1 MSRLLT
7 APEQA
12 TPEWLTK
19 VLRQGGQF
27 PHGHVTDFRVS
38 STEPTSVWTL
48 FHLQVRYSAD
58 APPSAREHLILKL
71 SKRTGQHGDT
81 RFYALAS
88 GKEVFFYTNIAATP
102 AMANVPI
109 IRCFHSAHSSEEQG
123 SHVLV
128 EDLSHTHWQPPLAL
142 PPHEPLCEQAVRCLA
157 SLHAAWWQDGRLG
170 DSGDIA
176 KRRRL
181 GASGGPQE

>member
-1 MSRLLT
+1 MSEVLT
-7 APEQA
+7 APGQA

-19 VLRQGGQF
+19 VLRQGGQL
-27 PHGHVTDFRVS
+27 PNGHVTGVRVS

-48 FHLQVRYSAD
+48 FHLQVRYSAA

-71 SKRTGQHGDT
+71 SRRTGQHGDT

-109 IRCFHSAHSSEEQG
+109 IRCVHSAHSPRNRGPISWSRTYPIPTG
-123 SHVLV
+123 NRRSRYP
-128 EDLSHTHWQPPLAL
+128 HTN
-142 PPHEPLCEQAVRCLA
+142 RCV
-157 SLHAAWWQDGRLG
+157 SRQYGVWHTSMRHGGRTDG
-170 DSGDIA
+170 
-176 KRRRL
+176 
-181 GASGGPQE
+181 